1 MYVYKEVNEMQ
12 MDGVR
17 PKGYTGK
24 WSGIDE
30 SYYKG
35 EKVVLLENDHYG
47 DETCYLLVY
56 ENLKVICET
65 HDDILTTIRELTDGT
80 R

>member
-1 MYVYKEVNEMQ
+1 MQ
-12 MDGVR
+12 LNSVKL
-17 PKGYTGK
+17 KGYRGK
-24 WSGIDE
+24 WSGVDE
-30 SYYKG
+30 SYFKG
-35 EKVVLLENDHYG
+35 EKVIMLEHDTYG
-47 DETCYLLVY
+47 DDTCYLLVY